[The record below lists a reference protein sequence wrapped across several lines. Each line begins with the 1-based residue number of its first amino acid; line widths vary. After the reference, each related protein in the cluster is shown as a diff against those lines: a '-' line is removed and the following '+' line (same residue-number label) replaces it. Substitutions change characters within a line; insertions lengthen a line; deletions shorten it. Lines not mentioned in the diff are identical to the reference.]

1 MRFFRSAWI
10 HVSLSQPLASSSLP
24 AQDYIHPSLL
34 IGPQTIASK
43 PPPHTPASV
52 VPASPALFSPPLT
65 SQPGF
70 QHRHHCHPAATA
82 NPSKMQDKEFTM
94 AKSLFTALS
103 GRARVDKQPESSSS
117 SKAKSHSSSKTKAS
131 SRRHRFDDKSGPP
144 PPRGSVTD
152 EKLSY
157 LDWRLKRINNLRL
170 KSERTSHCWI
180 DGRDTIGRNSIDVAP
195 LCRSSERA
203 SVRAPARAPASAP
216 APRVVAIAPG
226 SIAAVIASEKAAGLK
241 ALEHAIGGDSM
252 LASMPRLAKRDS
264 SSGSEM
270 SGSSDSHD
278 LIAPAAVLDA
288 ASDKDVGAL
297 YFTRPRQSFLVN
309 IGSRL
314 SKSSKKQH
322 ALASKADAACQ
333 QTTGRSHRS
342 VARIWH
348 S

>member
-1 MRFFRSAWI
+1 
-10 HVSLSQPLASSSLP
+10 
-24 AQDYIHPSLL
+24 
-34 IGPQTIASK
+34 
-43 PPPHTPASV
+43 
-52 VPASPALFSPPLT
+52 
-65 SQPGF
+65 
-70 QHRHHCHPAATA
+70 
-82 NPSKMQDKEFTM
+82 MQDKEFTM
-94 AKSLFTALS
+94 AKSLLTVLS
-103 GRARVDKQPESSSS
+103 GRARADKEPESSSS
-117 SKAKSHSSSKTKAS
+117 SQAKSHSSSKTKAS
-131 SRRHRFDDKSGPP
+131 SRRRRFDDKSGPP

-157 LDWRLKRINNLRL
+157 LDWRLKRINNIRL

-203 SVRAPARAPASAP
+203 SVPAPSRAPASAPASAP

-241 ALEHAIGGDSM
+241 ALENAMGGDSM

-278 LIAPAAVLDA
+278 LIAPAAVLDVA
-288 ASDKDVGAL
+288 LDKDVGAV
-297 YFTRPRQSFLVN
+297 YFTRPRQSFLAN

-322 ALASKADAACQ
+322 TLASKADAACQ
-333 QTTGRSHRS
+333 QTTARSHRS